1 MDITTIKKRDGRLV
15 GFDRAKIQAAMESAA
30 QAVDPDTDLRPF
42 RLIIDHVIRH
52 IEIKYGDTTPDVEGV
67 QDLVEQT
74 LMEHG
79 HYEVG
84 KAYILYRAERAKRRE
99 VAPDE
104 LAPAQTSLSL
114 VNQDGAQQV
123 VSEQQIRDIFL
134 EYAGGLEAVNVD
146 LLVKRCLSELHDGMK
161 ATDLDTAVTFAA
173 RSHIEFDPEYSQ
185 LAARLGM
192 RSLYQ
197 EVFGKTERRQF
208 HAAYRKAFVDNLHI
222 MVRDGR
228 LDKRILEFD
237 LDRMAAT
244 IKPERD
250 NLFEYLGF
258 QTLYDRYL
266 LREEGGERKLETIQA
281 FWMRVA
287 MGLSIDEKDREGR
300 AVEFYEVMSTL
311 HYVPSTPT
319 LFHSGTTR
327 AQMSSCYLNTV
338 EDDLSHIFKVY
349 GDNAQLSKYS
359 GGIGTDWTNV
369 RATGSL
375 IKATNV
381 NSQGVIPFLRI
392 ANDVTV
398 AINRSGKRR
407 GATASY
413 LETWHMDIEDFLDLR
428 RNTGDERR
436 RTHDMNTVNWIPDLF
451 MKRINDSGQWTLF
464 SPSDVPELHNIY
476 GSEFEKKY
484 IEYEQKA
491 DNGELAYFKRLP
503 AKELWRKMIT
513 MLFETGH
520 PWITFKD
527 PSNVRSPQDHVGVIH
542 NSNLCTEITLN
553 TSAGET
559 AVCNLGSVN
568 LGRHMT
574 NGKLDEEKI
583 AKTVKVAIRM
593 LDNVIDLNYYPTKEA
608 KASNLRHRPVG
619 LGLMGFQ
626 DALYLADM
634 DFDSDET
641 VRFADY
647 SMELISYHAI
657 LSSANLAKER
667 GAYETF
673 EGSKWDR
680 GIFPVD
686 TLNVLEQE
694 RGMPIGVM
702 RTSRL
707 DWTPVREAVKQH
719 GMRNSNTMA
728 IAPTATI
735 SNISGCYPC
744 IEPIYKNLYVKANMS
759 GDFTVV
765 NKYLVEDLKKLGL
778 WNQTVL
784 DEIKQHDGSI
794 GEVSVIPPRLRAKY
808 KEVFDID
815 TEWLIKTAAYR
826 GKWIDQSQSLNIFY
840 KGTSGRRLAEL
851 YMLAWHMG
859 LKTTYYLRTQAASS
873 VEKSSVGLQD
883 NAAPLAA
890 FVAAAAPVAP
900 ASPAVSPAVPSAP
913 AYTAAPA
920 AELAVGSDSPRSQSV
935 GTAPTQSP
943 TSPVP
948 TSIPAPVAN
957 EASAAVSSEAPV
969 TAAPSST
976 VLAAAPVVAN
986 AVVSL
991 EPETPKTSTESAT
1004 TATMVRSATEMATV
1018 SKSDGPKLCLIDD
1031 PDCEACQ

>member
-15 GFDRAKIQAAMESAA
+15 GFDRAKIQQAMGRAA
-30 QAVDPDTDLRPF
+30 QAVDPNADVRPF
-42 RLIIDHVIRH
+42 RLIVDHVIRH

-84 KAYILYRAERAKRRE
+84 KAYILYRAEQAKRRDTE
-99 VAPDE
+99 PTEPVA
-104 LAPAQTSLSL
+104 AQTSLSL
-114 VNQDGAQQV
+114 VNADGAQQI
-123 VSEQQIRDIFL
+123 VSEQQIRAAL
-134 EYAGGLEAVNVD
+134 TEHAEGLESIDIN
-146 LLVKRCLSELHDGMK
+146 LLVSRCLSELHDGMK
-161 ATDLDTAVTFAA
+161 TDDLDMALTFAA
-173 RSHIEFDPEYSQ
+173 RSYIELDPEYSK
-185 LAARLGM
+185 LAARLGL

-197 EVFGKTERRQF
+197 EIFGKTERRHF
-208 HAAYRKAFVDNLHI
+208 HAAYRKAFTDNVHV

-228 LDKRILEFD
+228 LDKRILDFD
-237 LDRMAAT
+237 LERIAAA

-258 QTLYDRYL
+258 QTIYDRYL
-266 LREEGGERKLETIQA
+266 LREEGGERKLETPQA
-281 FWMRVA
+281 FWMRVG
-287 MGLSIDEKDREGR
+287 MGLALEEKNREER
-300 AVEFYEVMSTL
+300 AIEFYEVMSTL

-338 EDDLSHIFKVY
+338 GDDLSHIFKVY

-359 GGIGTDWTNV
+359 GGIGTDWTDI

-413 LETWHMDIEDFLDLR
+413 LETWHLDIEDFLDLR

-436 RTHDMNTVNWIPDLF
+436 RTHDMNTVNWVPDLF

-464 SPSDVPELHNIY
+464 SPSDVPELHHIY

-491 DNGELAYFKRLP
+491 DRGEILFKRMP

-527 PSNVRSPQDHVGVIH
+527 PCNVRSPQDHVGVVH

-553 TSAGET
+553 TSADET

-568 LGRHMT
+568 LARHMVG
-574 NGKLDEEKI
+574 GKLDEEKV
-583 AKTVKVAIRM
+583 AKTVKVAMRM

-608 KASNLRHRPVG
+608 KTSNLRHRPVG
-619 LGLMGFQ
+619 LGIMGFQ

-657 LSSANLAKER
+657 LASAKLAEER
-667 GAYETF
+667 GAYETY

-680 GIFPVD
+680 NIFPID
-686 TLNVLEQE
+686 TLNLLEQE

-707 DWTPVREAVKQH
+707 DWTPVREAVKKS

-744 IEPIYKNLYVKANMS
+744 IEPIFKNLYVKANMS

-765 NKYLVEDLKKLGL
+765 NQYLVEDLKKLGL

-784 DEIKQHDGSI
+784 EEIKQHDGSI
-794 GEVSVIPPRLRAKY
+794 GEVSVIPPRLRSKY

-815 TEWLIKTAAYR
+815 TEWLIKAAAYR
-826 GKWIDQSQSLNIFY
+826 GKWIDQSQSLNVFF
-840 KGTSGRRLAEL
+840 KGTSGRRLAEM

-859 LKTTYYLRTQAASS
+859 LKTTYYLRTQAASG
-873 VEKSSVGLQD
+873 VEKSTVDLRKTT
-883 NAAPLAA
+883 APAMA
-890 FVAAAAPVAP
+890 TAAALELAPAAQPVAP
-900 ASPAVSPAVPSAP
+900 
-913 AYTAAPA
+913 
-920 AELAVGSDSPRSQSV
+920 E
-935 GTAPTQSP
+935 
-943 TSPVP
+943 PV
-948 TSIPAPVAN
+948 
-957 EASAAVSSEAPV
+957 AAVSSEAVV
-969 TAAPSST
+969 TAAPSPE
-976 VLAAAPVVAN
+976 VAAAAPVVAN

-991 EPETPKTSTESAT
+991 TPEVPAAPSVTVVSSKMPVTSS
-1004 TATMVRSATEMATV
+1004 TV
-1018 SKSDGPKLCLIDD
+1018 SSAAPDTSGGTAGLAGLNVIEGAARLALVED

>member
-15 GFDRAKIQAAMESAA
+15 SFNPAKIQQAMEKAA
-30 QAVDPDTDLRPF
+30 QAVNPQTDLRPF
-42 RLIIDHVIRH
+42 RLIIDHVVRH
-52 IEIKYGDTTPDVEGV
+52 IEIKYGDETPDVEGV

-84 KAYILYRAERAKRRE
+84 KAYILYRAERAKRRDDVQE
-99 VAPDE
+99 P
-104 LAPAQTSLSL
+104 APAQTSLSL
-114 VNQDGAQQV
+114 VNKDGGQEIV
-123 VSEQQIRDIFL
+123 GEQYIRDIFT
-134 EYAGGLEAVNVD
+134 EYAEGFEAVNVD
-146 LLVKRCLSELHDGMK
+146 LLVSRCLSELHDGMN
-161 ATDLDTAVTFAA
+161 TDDLDMAVTFAA
-173 RSHIEFDPEYSQ
+173 RSYIELDPEYSK

-197 EVFGKTERRQF
+197 EVFGKTDRSNRITTYR
-208 HAAYRKAFVDNLHI
+208 AAFIKNLREL
-222 MVRDGR
+222 VENGR
-228 LDKRILEFD
+228 LDKRMLTFD
-237 LDRMAAT
+237 LDRVAAA

-250 NLFEYLGF
+250 DLFEYLGF

-266 LREEGGERKLETIQA
+266 LRKEGVDRKSETMQA

-287 MGLSIDEKDREGR
+287 MGLAMTESNKEER
-300 AVEFYEVMSTL
+300 AIEFYEVISTL

-327 AQMSSCYLNTV
+327 PQMSSCYLNTV
-338 EDDLSHIFKVY
+338 EDDLSHIFKLY

-359 GGIGTDWTNV
+359 GGIGTDWTNI
-369 RATGSL
+369 RSTGAL

-436 RTHDMNTVNWIPDLF
+436 RTHDMNTANWIPDLF
-451 MKRINDSGQWTLF
+451 MKRINDGGQWTLF
-464 SPSDVPELHNIY
+464 SPSDVPELHHIY

-491 DNGELAYFKRLP
+491 DRGEIKLFKRMP
-503 AKELWRKMIT
+503 AKELWRRMIT

-553 TSAGET
+553 TSADET

-568 LGRHMT
+568 LARHMT

-583 AKTVKVAIRM
+583 GKTVAIAMRM

-608 KASNLRHRPVG
+608 KTSNFRHRPVG
-619 LGLMGFQ
+619 LGIMGFQ

-657 LSSANLAKER
+657 LNSSLLAKER
-667 GAYETF
+667 GAYETY

-707 DWTPVREAVKQH
+707 DWAPVRASVKEH

-784 DEIKQHDGSI
+784 EEIKQHDGSI

-815 TEWLIKTAAYR
+815 TEWLIKAAAYR
-826 GKWIDQSQSLNIFY
+826 GKWIDQSQSLNIFF
-840 KGTSGRRLAEL
+840 KGSSGKRLAEM

-859 LKTTYYLRTQAASS
+859 IKTTYYLRTMAASGI
-873 VEKSSVGLQD
+873 EKSTVNLQK
-883 NAAPLAA
+883 A
-890 FVAAAAPVAP
+890 
-900 ASPAVSPAVPSAP
+900 
-913 AYTAAPA
+913 
-920 AELAVGSDSPRSQSV
+920 
-935 GTAPTQSP
+935 TAPTMATAPSSVAP
-943 TSPVP
+943 
-948 TSIPAPVAN
+948 PVAS
-957 EASAAVSSEAPV
+957 EPVAAVSSEATV
-969 TAAPSST
+969 TAEPSPA
-976 VLAAAPVVAN
+976 VVAAAPVVAN

-991 EPETPKTSTESAT
+991 EADKPETSEQETVTVVSSKVPAASSVGAAASSA
-1004 TATMVRSATEMATV
+1004 APEASAGVAGLSVVEGAARLSLV
-1018 SKSDGPKLCLIDD
+1018 ED

>member
-30 QAVDPDTDLRPF
+30 RAVDPDADLRPF

-84 KAYILYRAERAKRRE
+84 KAYILYRAAQAKRRE
-99 VAPDE
+99 TTPDE

-123 VSEQQIRDIFL
+123 VSEQHIRDIFV
-134 EYAGGLEAVNVD
+134 EYAGGLEAINVD
-146 LLVKRCLSELHDGMK
+146 LLVSRCLSELHDGMK

-173 RSHIEFDPEYSQ
+173 RSNIELDPEYSQ

-197 EVFGKTERRQF
+197 EVFGKTERRHF
-208 HAAYRKAFVDNLHI
+208 HAAYRKAFIDNLHV

-228 LDKRILEFD
+228 LDKKILEFD
-237 LDRMAAT
+237 LERIAAAV
-244 IKPERD
+244 KPERD

-287 MGLSIDEKDREGR
+287 MGLAIDEKKREDR
-300 AVEFYEVMSTL
+300 AIEFYEVMSTL

-338 EDDLSHIFKVY
+338 DDDLSHIFKVY

-491 DNGELAYFKRLP
+491 DQGELTHFKRLP

-520 PWITFKD
+520 PWVTFKD

-553 TSAGET
+553 TSDEET

-574 NGKLDEEKI
+574 DGKLDEEKI

-608 KASNLRHRPVG
+608 KTSNLRHRPIG
-619 LGLMGFQ
+619 LGIMGFQ

-657 LSSANLAKER
+657 LSSARLAEER

-686 TLNVLEQE
+686 TLNLLEQE

-784 DEIKQHDGSI
+784 EEIKQHDGSI

-815 TEWLIKTAAYR
+815 TEWLIKAAAYR

-840 KGTSGRRLAEL
+840 KGTSGKRLAEL
-851 YMLAWHMG
+851 YVLAWHMG

-873 VEKSSVGLQD
+873 VEKSSVGLQGST
-883 NAAPLAA
+883 APLAA
-890 FVAAAAPVAP
+890 FVATAPPVAPVA
-900 ASPAVSPAVPSAP
+900 VAP
-913 AYTAAPA
+913 ATPVA
-920 AELAVGSDSPRSQSV
+920 AELALPRSDSSRTEVAGSTVVS
-935 GTAPTQSP
+935 AP
-943 TSPVP
+943 V
-948 TSIPAPVAN
+948 SIPAPVAK
-957 EASAAVSSEAPV
+957 ETPAAVSSEAPV
-969 TAAPSST
+969 TAAPSPT
-976 VLAAAPVVAN
+976 VLAAAPIVAN

-991 EPETPKTSTESAT
+991 EPEAPKPNIETATT
-1004 TATMVRSATEMATV
+1004 TATMVRSATELATV
-1018 SKSDGPKLCLIDD
+1018 SEGDGPKLCLIDD

>member
-15 GFDRAKIQAAMESAA
+15 GFDRAKIQQAMEKAA
-30 QAVDPDTDLRPF
+30 LAVDANADRRPF
-42 RLIIDHVIRH
+42 RLIVDHVIRH
-52 IEIKYGDTTPDVEGV
+52 VEIKYGDTTPDVEGV

-84 KAYILYRAERAKRRE
+84 KAYILYRAEQAKRRE
-99 VAPDE
+99 SQPLEA
-104 LAPAQTSLSL
+104 APAQTSLSL
-114 VNQDGAQQV
+114 VNADGAQQV
-123 VSEQQIRDIFL
+123 VSEQQIRDAFV
-134 EYAGGLEAVNVD
+134 EHAEGLEAIDVN
-146 LLVKRCLSELHDGMK
+146 LLVNRCLSELHDGMK
-161 ATDLDTAVTFAA
+161 TDDLDTALTFAA
-173 RSHIEFDPEYSQ
+173 RSYIELDPEYSK
-185 LAARLGM
+185 LAARLGL
-192 RSLYQ
+192 RALYQ
-197 EVFGKTERRQF
+197 EVFGKTERRHF
-208 HAAYRKAFVDNLHI
+208 HAAYRKAFIDHVQV

-228 LDKRILEFD
+228 LDKRVLDFD
-237 LDRMAAT
+237 LERIAAA

-258 QTLYDRYL
+258 QTIYDRYL
-266 LREEGGERKLETIQA
+266 LREEGGERKLETPQA
-281 FWMRVA
+281 FWMRV
-287 MGLSIDEKDREGR
+287 GLGLALTEKNREER
-300 AVEFYEVMSTL
+300 AIEFYEVMSTL

-338 EDDLSHIFKVY
+338 GDDLSHIFKVY

-359 GGIGTDWTNV
+359 GGIGTDWTDI

-413 LETWHMDIEDFLDLR
+413 LETWHLDIEDFLDLR

-436 RTHDMNTVNWIPDLF
+436 RTHDMNTVNWVPDLF

-464 SPSDVPELHNIY
+464 SPSDVPELHHIY

-491 DNGELAYFKRLP
+491 DRGEILFKRMP

-527 PSNVRSPQDHVGVIH
+527 PSNVRSPQDHVGVVH

-553 TSAGET
+553 TSEDET

-568 LGRHMT
+568 LARHMT
-574 NGKLDEEKI
+574 DGTLDEEKI
-583 AKTVKVAIRM
+583 AKTVHTAMRM

-608 KASNLRHRPVG
+608 KTSNLRHRPVG
-619 LGLMGFQ
+619 LGIMGFQ

-634 DFDSDET
+634 DFDSDAT

-657 LSSANLAKER
+657 LSSAKLAQER
-667 GAYETF
+667 GAYETY

-680 GIFPVD
+680 NIFPID
-686 TLNVLEQE
+686 TLNLLEQE

-707 DWTPVREAVKQH
+707 DWAPVREAVKKY

-765 NKYLVEDLKKLGL
+765 NNYLVEDLKKLGL

-784 DEIKQHDGSI
+784 EEIKQHDGSI
-794 GEVSVIPPRLRAKY
+794 GEVSVIPPRLRSKY

-815 TEWLIKTAAYR
+815 TEWLIKAAAYR
-826 GKWIDQSQSLNIFY
+826 GKWIDQSQSLNIFF
-840 KGTSGRRLAEL
+840 KGSSGRRLAEM

-859 LKTTYYLRTQAASS
+859 LKTTYYLRTQAASG
-873 VEKSSVGLQD
+873 VEKSTVNLRKTT
-883 NAAPLAA
+883 APAMA
-890 FVAAAAPVAP
+890 TAIATEVAAPVAP
-900 ASPAVSPAVPSAP
+900 
-913 AYTAAPA
+913 
-920 AELAVGSDSPRSQSV
+920 
-935 GTAPTQSP
+935 
-943 TSPVP
+943 SPV
-948 TSIPAPVAN
+948 
-957 EASAAVSSEAPV
+957 AAVSSEAVV
-969 TAAPSST
+969 TAAPSPA
-976 VLAAAPVVAN
+976 VVAAAPVVAN

-991 EPETPKTSTESAT
+991 EPEAPVSAEAVTVVSSRVPVAASSASTTSAVPEAPSSSADL
-1004 TATMVRSATEMATV
+1004 AGLNVVEGAARLALVE
-1018 SKSDGPKLCLIDD
+1018 D